1 MPVRDLT
8 RTFLRQITYGGNDG
22 IVTTFAIVAGFA
34 GAEAQGVVGVGTVAV
49 LIFGMAN
56 LLADGVS
63 MGMGEFLSDRSTRAL
78 YRDRMQR
85 AKRRDPE
92 ALVADLTECFIDQGV
107 APGPARDAAVA
118 LSSHPRVASDLAL
131 RHRFATESPEGAAPI
146 ARAGMTFFSFLA
158 FGLVPILPYFIA
170 PDGQQTFKVSVA
182 ATLIALTLLGLLRW
196 RATGEGFPYAVGET
210 LGLGALCAAL
220 AFGAGVVVAGFG

>member
-107 APGPARDAAVA
+107 APGRPVTPPWPYRPIRAWPPTSRCATASPRNRRKAR
-118 LSSHPRVASDLAL
+118 PP
-131 RHRFATESPEGAAPI
+131 SP
-146 ARAGMTFFSFLA
+146 
-158 FGLVPILPYFIA
+158 VP
-170 PDGQQTFKVSVA
+170 G
-182 ATLIALTLLGLLRW
+182 
-196 RATGEGFPYAVGET
+196 
-210 LGLGALCAAL
+210 
-220 AFGAGVVVAGFG
+220 